1 MSRGRSAEAARGVL
15 GAVAL
20 PTPPGDV
27 ATIRSAARRLRL
39 VADTY
44 SQTATV
50 RGTLARLLPQV
61 WHGAAAEAAVAEA
74 GELSR
79 RAQAVGAGLPPAAS
93 ALDRY
98 ADFLARVRVSVNTVQ
113 REWDVATTEHA
124 RAVVSLQL
132 RAVGDFNAARA
143 VARLEADHEATKSR
157 LTRRHAALLDELA
170 AAGRVTARAVGAA
183 SDTVFPS
190 HRAPTAAGVRHHLVA
205 GQGFAEGAVVA
216 ARTREQARA
225 DTVTL
230 RSLISSASDGAA
242 PGGDV
247 SNLLD
252 ILTARASDPVYAQAV
267 LDEIGVDGVHAAV
280 TDLTRPGGVV
290 PGPELDSLVGLL
302 GSVLLTAAVPTEAS
316 RRDPRTRQQLVS
328 NGTFVRESL
337 LASVHGEY
345 ADRSGET
352 RNAGYWLV
360 GQLVVGARRAGW
372 TGTIPPELLRS
383 LTGGVAAAEIAET
396 RDSDALRRHGTTV
409 SPDGSHLFTSLVDDP
424 DHSGDALHVLLT
436 EAVDDPAENA
446 ALLATEVDGGI
457 LTNARGG
464 ALTLAEHLTRRWITY
479 ELNGPSTTTG
489 LRLATN
495 DDLVRLL
502 RSAAAGGAEEAAA
515 LRARVMVEIART
527 NSFARQEFSTIH
539 QYQRNTAAVESE
551 AVDWVLAMRTSATQ
565 TLELPLFGRPDG
577 WTTDEGTGPQP
588 MLRTDELAALVGAF
602 AVATDFGVGAKEPA
616 ADYARLLDGEL
627 AHARAAAGSG
637 VNVDADV
644 TRISFFETAA
654 AAALTGL
661 ARQQDR
667 ANESMWQNL
676 AEARNM
682 AVGLL
687 GGPGTSA
694 AVVQSVLTGGTTRSA
709 TDDLVI
715 SLVRSN
721 VELAQT
727 EANEQRHAALLA
739 TLAGIRTMPPAG
751 GVTVAELMRRGAAAA
766 PRLPSSQPLREAR
779 TAEVAERLQT
789 ATESLA
795 GKHLSPDGRKDTLE
809 RFAAPEALRAPV
821 GSETSRGRSAEAR
834 VAHGIDRAR

>member
-1 MSRGRSAEAARGVL
+1 MPA
-15 GAVAL
+15 AVAL
-20 PTPPGDV
+20 PTPAGDV
-27 ATIRSAARRLRL
+27 ATIRSAARRLRV

-44 SQTATV
+44 NHTLTV

-61 WHGAAAEAAVAEA
+61 WHGASAEAAVAEA
-74 GELSR
+74 SELSR
-79 RAQAVGAGLPPAAS
+79 RAQAVGAGLPTAAG
-93 ALDRY
+93 ALERY
-98 ADFLARVRVSVNTVQ
+98 SDFLASVRVSVSVVQ
-113 REWDVATTEHA
+113 REWDAATTEHA
-124 RAVVSLQL
+124 RAVASVQL
-132 RAVGDFNAARA
+132 LAVADVDAARA
-143 VARLEADHEATKSR
+143 VARLHADHEATLSR
-157 LTRRHAALLDELA
+157 LTRRHAAQLDELA
-170 AAGRVTARAVGAA
+170 AAARAAARAIGAA
-183 SDTVFPS
+183 SDTVFPG

-205 GQGFAEGAVVA
+205 GLGFAEGAVVA
-216 ARTREQARA
+216 AQTREQARA

-230 RSLISSASDGAA
+230 RGLISSASDGAV

-247 SNLLD
+247 SQLLGM
-252 ILTARASDPVYAQAV
+252 LEARASDPVYAQAV
-267 LDEIGVDGVHAAV
+267 LEEIGVEGVHAAV
-280 TDLTRPGGVV
+280 TDLTRPGGGVS
-290 PGPELDSLVGLL
+290 GPHLDSLVGLL
-302 GSVLLTAAVPTEAS
+302 GSVLLTAAVPADAS

-328 NGTFVRESL
+328 TSTFLRESL
-337 LASVHGEY
+337 LASVHREY

-372 TGTIPPELLRS
+372 TGTIPPKLLRD
-383 LTGGVAAAEIAET
+383 LTAGVGAAEIAET
-396 RDSDALRRHGTTV
+396 RDADALRRHGTTV
-409 SPDGSHLFTSLVDDP
+409 SPDGSHLFTSLVEDP
-424 DHSGDALHVLLT
+424 DHSGDALHVLLSQ
-436 EAVDDPAENA
+436 AGDDPAESA

-479 ELNGPSTTTG
+479 ELNGPSTTAN

-502 RSAAAGGAEEAAA
+502 RSAAAGGTAQAAA
-515 LRARVMVEIART
+515 VRARVMVEIART

-539 QYQRNTAAVESE
+539 QYERNTGAVESE
-551 AVDWVLAMRTSATQ
+551 AVDWVLSMRASVTQ
-565 TLELPLFGRPDG
+565 ALEQPLFGRPDG
-577 WTTDEGTGPQP
+577 WATDGGTGPEP
-588 MLRTDELAALVGAF
+588 MLHTDELAALVGAF
-602 AVATDFGVGAKEPA
+602 AVATDFGVGAKGPA

-637 VNVDADV
+637 VDVDADI
-644 TRISFFETAA
+644 TRISFFDAAA

-676 AEARNM
+676 AEARNVV
-682 AVGLL
+682 VGLF

-739 TLAGIRTMPPAG
+739 TLAGIRTTSPAG

-766 PRLPSSQPLREAR
+766 PRLPSSQQLREAR
-779 TAEVAERLQT
+779 TAEVAERRRA

-795 GKHLSPDGRKDTLE
+795 GKHLSPDGTRDTLE
-809 RFAAPEALRAPV
+809 RFAAADAFRARLR
-821 GSETSRGRSAEAR
+821 SESPPGRSAGAR
-834 VAHGIDRAR
+834 FAHGIDKAR